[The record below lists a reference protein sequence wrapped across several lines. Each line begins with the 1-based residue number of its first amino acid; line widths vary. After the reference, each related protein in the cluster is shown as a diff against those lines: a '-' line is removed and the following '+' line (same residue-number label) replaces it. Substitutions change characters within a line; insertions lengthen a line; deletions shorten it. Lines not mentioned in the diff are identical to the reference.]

1 MRGIERVQFMDLPRF
16 CGLAAVSWNK
26 DAQTYPEFLAK
37 VKSSMVP
44 LYQYYGLIYAPYA
57 FGE

>member
-1 MRGIERVQFMDLPRF
+1 MDLPRF
-16 CGLAAVSWNK
+16 CALSAVSWHK

-37 VKSSMVP
+37 VKDSMLK

-57 FGE
+57 FEE